1 MIESPLALA
10 TVIAAATGLAFWLD
24 YRFEALGKVGA
35 SMLAI
40 IFGTILSN
48 VGLVPVSSPIYGA
61 VGGVVTSLA
70 IAWLLL
76 SVDLRDLRKA
86 GPKMIGAFAIAVTG
100 TALGAMV
107 GAFVYQDRF
116 GDNTWR
122 LAGTLTGTYSGGSVN
137 FVSVGRA
144 FEIPDVL
151 FAGATAA
158 DNMATGIWL
167 AVTLMLPVWLGRFY
181 PATVTPSD
189 GPDLAEAAAAGSD
202 GQSERHAHHPYF
214 AHVKMSALQIANLM
228 AVGLLLVFVSEWLGN
243 LIPGV
248 PAILWLTTLALV
260 LGHTRFY
267 REAPGALQMGSVAL
281 HFFFVLIGILS
292 RFSEIVTVGIEVFLL
307 HPDRGGRPRCR
318 GVRGGKALPPGH
330 RHLVGGLPSGRGRTL
345 VGPGG
350 GHLPGVEAPGAPGGH
365 RRAAWLRGGNVPGT
379 GCGLRSPGRLLGPGP
394 SSDGA
399 GNRVSGRFS
408 TGPFQSGRERPRAG
422 FRSSASSPSSTGF
435 AGLEVAPPAA
445 IPSMVFGR
453 ARLYD

>member
-10 TVIAAATGLAFWLD
+10 TTIAAATGLAFWLD
-24 YRFEALGKVGA
+24 YRFEAVGKVGA

-40 IFGTILSN
+40 IFGTVLSN
-48 VGLVPVSSPIYGA
+48 AGIVPIESPIYGA

-86 GPKMIGAFAIAVTG
+86 GPKMIGAFAVAVTG

-107 GAFVYQDRF
+107 GAWVYQDRF
-116 GDNTWR
+116 GDDTWR

-181 PATVTPSD
+181 PKTVVPDATGLQPVASH
-189 GPDLAEAAAAGSD
+189 GPV
-202 GQSERHAHHPYF
+202 QSERHAHHPYF
-214 AHVKMSALQIANLM
+214 AHVGISALQIANLM
-228 AVGLLLVFVSEWLGN
+228 AVGLILVFGSEWLGG
-243 LIPGV
+243 LVPGV
-248 PAILWLTTLALV
+248 PAILWLTTLALI
-260 LGHTRFY
+260 LGHTPMY

-292 RFSEIVTVGIEVFLL
+292 RFSEIVTVGIEVFFFTLIVVGIHGVVVYGAGKLL
-307 HPDRGGRPRCR
+307 RLDIGTLSVASQAAVGGPSS
-318 GVRGGKALPPGH
+318 ALAVAISREW
-330 RHLVGGLPSGRGRTL
+330 RHLVLPAVI
-345 VGPGG
+345 VG
-350 GHLPGVEAPGAPGGH
+350 
-365 RRAAWLRGGNVPGT
+365 
-379 GCGLRSPGRLLGPGP
+379 LLGYAVGTYL
-394 SSDGA
+394 GLGVGYA
-399 GNRVSGRFS
+399 
-408 TGPFQSGRERPRAG
+408 TRA
-422 FRSSASSPSSTGF
+422 
-435 AGLEVAPPAA
+435 L
-445 IPSMVFGR
+445 
-453 ARLYD
+453 L